1 MKKSEI
7 NELVEILEEAMLFCD
22 LLPQAVD
29 LGKKEALPK
38 IRTHV
43 DERINECVGL
53 LCDKRDSL
61 DDKYYELSERAQDG
75 EKGQELQNEIYEID
89 SAISS
94 LQGCAAD
101 PMRDKGFLKDA
112 IDVIKML

>member
-7 NELVEILEEAMLFCD
+7 NELVEILEEAMQFCD
-22 LLPQAVD
+22 LLLKTVE
-29 LGKKEALPK
+29 LGKEETLSK
-38 IRTHV
+38 IQGYV

-61 DDKYYELSERAQDG
+61 DDRYNELSERAQDG
-75 EKGQELQNEIYEID
+75 EKGQELQDEISEID

-112 IDVIKML
+112 ISVIKSL